1 MSNPQEIWNRLRAGA
16 DGLHAPNDTDTDRPV
31 AAVLRCADA
40 TMNGAGIFGRPAGS
54 LVDLS
59 SWGLAVDTSVLAG
72 VDFAIETAEVPL
84 IVVLGHDD
92 CAAIRAAVKAWN
104 HAELPD
110 GAMRAAVEGVLMSLV
125 GRGASVESHAH
136 VAAAHAVETGLSLL
150 KRSPAL
156 THRVD
161 DGTCGIVCATYDGAV
176 LRVHA
181 TMGDVRDASAALV
194 ECV

>member
-16 DGLHAPNDTDTDRPV
+16 DGLHAPNDTDMGRPV

-40 TMNGAGIFGRPAGS
+40 TMSGPGIFGRPAGS

-72 VDFAIETAEVPL
+72 VDFAVETAEVPL

>member
-1 MSNPQEIWNRLRAGA
+1 
-16 DGLHAPNDTDTDRPV
+16 
-31 AAVLRCADA
+31 
-40 TMNGAGIFGRPAGS
+40 
-54 LVDLS
+54 
-59 SWGLAVDTSVLAG
+59 
-72 VDFAIETAEVPL
+72 
-84 IVVLGHDD
+84 
-92 CAAIRAAVKAWN
+92 
-104 HAELPD
+104 
-110 GAMRAAVEGVLMSLV
+110 MSLV

-161 DGTCGIVCATYDGAV
+161 NGTCGIVCATYDGAV

-181 TMGDVRDASAALV
+181 TMGDVRDESDALV

>member
-1 MSNPQEIWNRLRAGA
+1 MSNPQETWNRLRAGA
-16 DGLHAPNDTDTDRPV
+16 DGLHAPNHTDRDQPV

-40 TMNGAGIFGRPAGS
+40 KMDGAGVFGQPGGS

-72 VDFAIETAEVPL
+72 ADFAVETAEVPL

-136 VAAAHAVETGLSLL
+136 VAAAHAAETGLALL

-156 THRVD
+156 ARRVD
-161 DGTCGIVCATYDGAV
+161 DGQCGIVCATYDGAV
-176 LRVHA
+176 LQVHA
-181 TMGDVRDASAALV
+181 TMGDVRDSSAALV